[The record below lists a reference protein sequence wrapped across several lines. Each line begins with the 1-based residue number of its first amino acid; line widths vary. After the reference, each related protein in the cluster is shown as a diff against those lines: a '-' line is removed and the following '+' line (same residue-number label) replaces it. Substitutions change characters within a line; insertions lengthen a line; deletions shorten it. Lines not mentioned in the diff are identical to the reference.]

1 MSEILV
7 TPIFLQIGTIVVRVS
22 ETDLTRIETLP
33 SEKTYFFILLGLN
46 NNGLD
51 SLIPISESNN

>member
-7 TPIFLQIGTIVVRVS
+7 TPIFLQIGVILVRVS

-33 SEKTYFFILLGLN
+33 SGKTYFFILLSLN
-46 NNGLD
+46 DNGLD